1 MHKLLFFVALC
12 SAPLLQGC
20 LFASATA
27 AGVVVSQ
34 EVIEDNTYIGHI
46 NADVNKV
53 WAQAKI
59 SLGKLSPTPIDVQ
72 NDMRR
77 ATADVDGATVKVTVE
92 TFDLNVSVLRVSARR
107 YGIASGDDA
116 KYAFDKIWEDMRKLK

>member
-1 MHKLLFFVALC
+1 MHKLFLLAALIA
-12 SAPLLQGC
+12 APLLPGC
-20 LFASATA
+20 LFATAAA

-46 NADVNKV
+46 QADVNQV

-59 SLGKLSPTPIDVQ
+59 SLGKLSAEPIDVQ
-72 NDMRR
+72 NELRR
-77 ATADVDGATVKVTVE
+77 ATADIDGATVKVAVE

-107 YGIASGDDA
+107 YGVASGDDA
-116 KYAFDKIWEDMRKLK
+116 KYAFDKIWEDMRRMK